1 MKTMNEKILK
11 FETEK
16 NLEIEEK
23 NKIKSSME
31 IKAGEVEQLR
41 LSMKKQLE
49 EKALLEKQLISLQP
63 VTPPADSEN
72 PKRSLSHNNSEELER
87 K

>member
-1 MKTMNEKILK
+1 MEARMKTMNEKILK

-49 EKALLEKQLISLQP
+49 EKALPEKTANKS
-63 VTPPADSEN
+63 AA
-72 PKRSLSHNNSEELER
+72 
-87 K
+87 